1 MEKIIVFTPSL
12 NIGGIERILLTYAK
26 GLAEKG
32 YDVTYLT
39 ISNQGDFEFK
49 TSKNL
54 VFENLGIK
62 RLRQALFAL
71 IKFLRK
77 NKPDIIL
84 CANQATMMIY
94 IAKVL
99 SGISSK
105 IITSHHNYY
114 ENYLEMNFKN
124 KFVPKFI
131 YPRCFKTIAV
141 SNGIR
146 SMLINDFKINSDKIV
161 TISNPIDI
169 LQIEEQVNEMVN
181 NLPHEYILF
190 VGRFDKVKNITLLI
204 DAFKLF
210 NQKFPDV
217 KLLFIGGGPE
227 SGRIID
233 HIRQLDL
240 QNMVEILGVKSNPF
254 PYIKNAKIVVLSSI
268 SEAFPTVL
276 LESLVLGTTIVSTP
290 TPGARDI
297 LKNGKY
303 GYISDSISDVNDFY
317 TKLVQGYSKPLDTN
331 ILKEYALSNY
341 NLGLKIMEVEKLWKK
356 V

>member
-26 GLAEKG
+26 GLADKG
-32 YDVTYLT
+32 YNVTYLT
-39 ISNQGDFEFK
+39 LSAQGDFILK
-49 TSKNL
+49 TTENL

-71 IKFLRK
+71 IKFFK
-77 NKPDIIL
+77 ENKPNVIL
-84 CANQATMMIY
+84 CANEATMMVY
-94 IAKVL
+94 IAKIL
-99 SGISSK
+99 SGITTK

-114 ENYLEMNFKN
+114 ENYLEMSFK
-124 KFVPKFI
+124 KTFVPKYV
-131 YPRCFKTIAV
+131 YPRCFKVIAV
-141 SNGIR
+141 SNGIS
-146 SMLINDFKINSDKIV
+146 SMLINDFNINPDKIV

-169 LQIEEQVNEMVN
+169 LQIQAQANEIIN
-181 NLPHEYILF
+181 DLPNEYILF
-190 VGRFDKVKNITLLI
+190 VGRFDKVKNIPLLI

-210 NQKFPDV
+210 RKKFPTV
-217 KLLFIGGGPE
+217 KLLLIGGGSE
-227 SGRIID
+227 LNTLTDYI
-233 HIRQLDL
+233 LKLNL
-240 QNMVEILGVKSNPF
+240 QNEIEVLGVKSNPF
-254 PYIKNAKIVVLSSI
+254 PYINNAKVVVLSSL

-276 LESLVLGTTIVSTP
+276 LESLLLGTTIVSTP

-317 TKLVQGYSKPLDTN
+317 AKLVQGYSKPLDTN
-331 ILKEYALSNY
+331 MLKEYALSNY
-341 NLGLKIMEVEKLWKK
+341 NLGLKIIELEKLWAK

>member
-49 TSKNL
+49 TSENL

-62 RLRQALFAL
+62 RLRQALFSL

-84 CANQATMMIY
+84 CANEATMMIY

-99 SGISSK
+99 SGISAK
-105 IITSHHNYY
+105 IITSQHNYY
-114 ENYLEMNFKN
+114 ENYLDMSFK
-124 KFVPKFI
+124 KTFVPKYIFS
-131 YPRCFKTIAV
+131 RCFRVIAV
-141 SNGIR
+141 SNGIS
-146 SMLINDFKINSDKIV
+146 SMLINDFNINPDKIV

-169 LQIEEQVNEMVN
+169 LQIQGQANEIVND
-181 NLPHEYILF
+181 LPNEYILF
-190 VGRFDKVKNITLLI
+190 VGRFDKVKNIPLLI

-210 NQKFPDV
+210 RQKFPTV
-217 KLLFIGGGPE
+217 KLLLIGGGSE
-227 SGRIID
+227 LNTLTDYI
-233 HIRQLDL
+233 LKVDL
-240 QNMVEILGVKSNPF
+240 QKEIEVLGVKSNPF
-254 PYIKNAKIVVLSSI
+254 PYIKDAKMVVLSSI

-276 LESLVLGTTIVSTP
+276 LESLLLGTTIVSTP

-297 LKNGKY
+297 LENGKY

-317 TKLVQGYSKPLDTN
+317 TKLVQGYLKPLDTN
-331 ILKEYALSNY
+331 MLKEYALSNY
-341 NLGLKIMEVEKLWKK
+341 NLGLKIMEIEKLWAK